1 MSHLICLLI
10 GGAVG
15 ALAMALAAAAK
26 DNGRGAKI

>member
-15 ALAMALAAAAK
+15 ALTMALAAAAK
-26 DNGRGAKI
+26 EDEEK

>member
-15 ALAMALAAAAK
+15 ALAMALATAAK
-26 DNGRGAKI
+26 EDKEK